1 MLEAGNMKTTDP
13 ESVVNSI
20 EAAVTDMEAKAKLE
34 AGKAHASLAAH
45 ELKDAAVLKAQQV
58 KESTVQKA
66 VDVRRQVENRVQ
78 DARMRCEQRTQEEP
92 TKCLLMAFGA
102 GLLLGL
108 FLRR

>member
-1 MLEAGNMKTTDP
+1 MKTTDP

-20 EAAVTDMEAKAKLE
+20 EAAATDLEAKAKLE
-34 AGKAHASLAAH
+34 AGKAHASQAAH
-45 ELKDAAVLKAQQV
+45 DLKDAAVLKAQQV
-58 KESTVQKA
+58 KDSTVQKA
-66 VDVRRQVENRVQ
+66 VDVRRQVESRVQ
-78 DARMRCEQRTQEEP
+78 DARSRCEQRTQDEP